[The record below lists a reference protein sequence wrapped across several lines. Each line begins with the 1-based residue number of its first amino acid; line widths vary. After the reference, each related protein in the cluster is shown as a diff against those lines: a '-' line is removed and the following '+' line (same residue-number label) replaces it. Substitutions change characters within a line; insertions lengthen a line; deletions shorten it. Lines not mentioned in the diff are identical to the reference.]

1 MTSDTTQVYLL
12 KSTRERLRTFGKK
25 GETWDELLNRLM
37 DERDNNVLETGKP

>member
-1 MTSDTTQVYLL
+1 MTDKTQINLL

-37 DERDNNVLETGKP
+37 DERDNHV